1 MKSMKVL
8 SLVNLF
14 RSDAQVPT
22 ALLEI
27 AISVLFS
34 KICDCSQ
41 KTFTKLYKQIILN
54 FFFSLEIKRA

>member
-1 MKSMKVL
+1 MESMKVL

-27 AISVLFS
+27 VISVLFLFS

-54 FFFSLEIKRA
+54 FFPLLR